1 MFWDRAISLHASR
14 SLRTAVS
21 ANLDS
26 QRQDSPLDILDQ
38 PVFIFNFTDMSIDLN
53 FIVTPPNSLVI
64 LPPFKIDLANATA
77 LDGGEVE
84 VVLGLGFET
93 TVSAI
98 AHLPF
103 TSLKLN
109 EAVQQMTGATHVWKQ
124 EVCGWECSICNKALS
139 PHKYVAYNSSSR
151 LAAHPSCVGQ
161 CGPSSDSDN
170 DVSGGYLVK
179 VGSKLYCFGM
189 VGRLN

>member
-1 MFWDRAISLHASR
+1 
-14 SLRTAVS
+14 
-21 ANLDS
+21 
-26 QRQDSPLDILDQ
+26 
-38 PVFIFNFTDMSIDLN
+38 MSIDLN
-53 FIVTPPNSLVI
+53 FFVTPPNSLAI
-64 LPPFKIDLANATA
+64 LPACKASIIDNTGATAEMVVGFFAEGINPGALQTLSRMVPPFKIDLANATA

-103 TSLKLN
+103 TSLELN

-139 PHKYVAYNSSSR
+139 PHEYVAYNSNSR

-161 CGPSSDSDN
+161 SGPSSDSDN
-170 DVSGGYLVK
+170 DVSEGYLVK
-179 VGSKLYCFGM
+179 GGSKLYCFGM
-189 VGRLN
+189 MGGLN